1 MRQIKDSWMNPDAE
15 IRNCEFRFKCPM
27 TWDALSTT
35 LEPKIRYCS
44 QCEREV
50 VYCKTASELKR
61 AIIENQCVAV
71 EIRPARGRMN
81 LIVGDA
87 DPGQLYK

>member
-1 MRQIKDSWMNPDAE
+1 
-15 IRNCEFRFKCPM
+15 M
-27 TWDALSTT
+27 TWDALTPT
-35 LEPKIRYCS
+35 LESKIRHCP
-44 QCEREV
+44 QCQRDV

-87 DPGQLYK
+87 DPDQLYK